1 MKRISTSN
9 TSCKQ
14 SLPVIN
20 DNNEI
25 ISCID
30 LFCGAGGLTHGL
42 RKAGINVIAG
52 IDLDPQ
58 CRFPYE
64 TNNLST
70 FIEKDIHEVSGAELI
85 KLFENAKVKML
96 AGCAP
101 CQPFSTYSQPN
112 RQSRN
117 DNKWDL
123 VSSFGRLVK
132 ESKPDLITMENVPH
146 LLRHEVFREFLKT
159 LKQYNVWYEVVK
171 CQQYG
176 VPQTRKR
183 LVLIASLLGEVKLLS
198 PNEVESRRTTVRQ
211 AISDLPAIEAGQC
224 DKNDP
229 LHVASSLS
237 EMNLR
242 RIRASK
248 PGGTWED
255 WDSSLVA
262 SCHRKGSGQ
271 TYRSVYGRME
281 WDAPAPTITTQCF
294 GFGNGRFGHPEQDR
308 AISLR
313 EAAILQT
320 FPTSYKFL
328 DSGERVKFNILGRL
342 IGNAVPVR
350 LGEIVGRSI
359 VAHLQEYG
367 LLDESTE

>member
-1 MKRISTSN
+1 MKDICTKDILYDTSPTMVN
-9 TSCKQ
+9 SK
-14 SLPVIN
+14 SEAVR
-20 DNNEI
+20 
-25 ISCID
+25 CID

-42 RKAGINVIAG
+42 SKTGVNVIAG
-52 IDLDPQ
+52 IDLDPK

-70 FIEKDIHEVSGAELI
+70 FIEKDVHEVSGCELI
-85 KLFENAKVKML
+85 NLFGNAKVKML

-112 RQSRN
+112 RQKRN
-117 DNKWDL
+117 DSKWDL
-123 VSSFGRLVK
+123 LSSFGRLV
-132 ESKPDLITMENVPH
+132 EDSKPNIVTMENVPH
-146 LLRHEVFREFLKT
+146 LLHHRVFKGFLKK
-159 LKQYNVWYEVVK
+159 LEQYNVWHEVVD

-183 LVLIASLLGEVKLLS
+183 LVLIASTFGEIKLLS
-198 PNEVESRRTTVRQ
+198 PHELKSRRKTVRQ
-211 AISDLPAIEAGQC
+211 AISNLPELKAGQC
-224 DKNDP
+224 DQNDP
-229 LHVASSLS
+229 LHIASSLS
-237 EMNLR
+237 EINLR
-242 RIRASK
+242 RIKASK

-262 SCHRKGSGQ
+262 SCHQKGSGK
-271 TYRSVYGRME
+271 TYKSVYGRME
-281 WDAPAPTITTQCF
+281 WDSPAPTITTQCF

-320 FPTSYKFL
+320 FPKSYKFI
-328 DSGERVKFNILGRL
+328 DSGERVKFNVLGRL

-350 LGEIVGRSI
+350 IGEVVGRSI
-359 VAHLQEYG
+359 VAHLREHG
-367 LLDESTE
+367 LLQ